1 MSQPDDASLAA
12 ARASGYC
19 WLPFGPR
26 GLHCTRSPGHN
37 GDCYDIFD
45 ADTLRALALAE
56 DSATRAQ
63 KRRPRG

>member
-1 MSQPDDASLAA
+1 MSQTDASLAA

-26 GLHCTRSPGHN
+26 GLHCTRHTGHN

-45 ADTLRALALAE
+45 AATLRALALAE
-56 DSATRAQ
+56 EAAPGAQ
-63 KRRPRG
+63 KRRPRR